1 VYGVGV
7 FLFVCVVCV
16 CLGVCGVCVCV
27 CLSRIYSN
35 LTSDINLY
43 NIECH
48 AASYEGQHLGS

>member
-1 VYGVGV
+1 
-7 FLFVCVVCV
+7 V